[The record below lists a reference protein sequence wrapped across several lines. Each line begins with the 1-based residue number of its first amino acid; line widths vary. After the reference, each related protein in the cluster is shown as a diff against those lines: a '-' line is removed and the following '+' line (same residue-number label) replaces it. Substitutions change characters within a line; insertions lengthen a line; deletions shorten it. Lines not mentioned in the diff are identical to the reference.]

1 MKFKLVVA
9 YLNSKRT
16 LEGIK
21 PFVLLEMN
29 VAGRTEPSQ
38 LALFDQLFSAIC
50 LASAQLEMHKTAVT
64 KLEHFFAD
72 RVAGF
77 D

>member
-38 LALFDQLFSAIC
+38 LALFNQ
-50 LASAQLEMHKTAVT
+50 
-64 KLEHFFAD
+64 
-72 RVAGF
+72 
-77 D
+77 